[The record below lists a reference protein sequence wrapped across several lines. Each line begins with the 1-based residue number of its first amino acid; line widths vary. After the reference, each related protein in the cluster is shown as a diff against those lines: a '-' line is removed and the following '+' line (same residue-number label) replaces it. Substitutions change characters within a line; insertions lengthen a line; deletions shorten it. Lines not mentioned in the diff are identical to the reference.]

1 MNCLAITKLLFVPI
15 VLDNSILLFYILLYT
30 FVKKNGLAKMAELH
44 KKHFHGVIMHLTV
57 MSCNLFLLQLI
68 TSQRKKITNYHH
80 ATFDFGLS
88 YEILNDNNNIT
99 NADSIFM
106 ME

>member
-15 VLDNSILLFYILLYT
+15 VLDNCILLFYILLYT

-57 MSCNLFLLQLI
+57 MSCNLFLLQLTI
-68 TSQRKKITNYHH
+68 YVPKKK
-80 ATFDFGLS
+80 
-88 YEILNDNNNIT
+88 DNELPPCNI
-99 NADSIFM
+99 
-106 ME
+106 